1 METDRNIQDNIL
13 QVQRRTANRTSPVN
27 RTIKSV
33 YLKYPKAKERDCM
46 GLLIFI
52 CAVYVIVQLIKE
64 ACEPTIPADH
74 WNNWDL
80 IHQDRAKGNSQKEF
94 EKNLRNGKYK

>member
-1 METDRNIQDNIL
+1 
-13 QVQRRTANRTSPVN
+13 
-27 RTIKSV
+27 
-33 YLKYPKAKERDCM
+33 M

-52 CAVYVIVQLIKE
+52 CVVYVIVQLIKE

-80 IHQDRAKGNSQKEF
+80 IHQDEAKGISQKEF